1 MAMEKSL
8 YAAPRG
14 IMGDEEPGPE
24 LELEIENPDRV
35 TLDDGS
41 VEITLIPGDKV
52 PDENG
57 IPFDA
62 NLAEYLSEGVLSQIA
77 SDLIDDYENDLR
89 SRAEWEKTYT
99 EGIKL
104 LGLRYEER
112 IEPWPGACGVH
123 SPLIAEAAVRFQAE
137 AIMETF
143 PASGPV
149 RTKIIGDVTP
159 AKTQAAARVAMDMNY
174 ELTEVMKEYRSE
186 HERMLWTLVIAGS
199 AFKKVYYDPELG
211 RQTSMF
217 IPPEDVI
224 LPYGASEISL
234 CERITHRMRK
244 TPNQIRKLQ
253 ESGYYL
259 DFDVPD
265 TASIQS
271 DPIQNAKDRE
281 VGYVATFDDRPLILE
296 VQTEYCVPGFDDKDD
311 EDGDD
316 KDRIGVPYVISII
329 KDTGKVL
336 SIYRNWEPDAKD
348 NRSEFKQAEQYFV
361 HYQYVP
367 GYGAYGLGLLHLIG
381 NSAKSATSI
390 TRQLVDAGTLS
401 NLPGGMKTRGLRI
414 KGDDT
419 PIAPGEFRDV
429 DVSSGALR
437 DNIMPLPYKEPS
449 QVLLGLRE
457 IIVNEAQKFS
467 AAPDMKI
474 SDMSANAPVG
484 TTLALIERNLKVMSA
499 VQARMHF
506 AMKQEL
512 KLLAKIIL
520 KNTSNRYDYDPE
532 NAPRRA
538 RKSDYSYVEIIPV
551 SDPNAS
557 TLAQRVVQ
565 YQAVVQLAQS
575 APQIYDLPRL
585 HRQMLEVLNIKDAD
599 KLVRLEDDLKPID
612 PVTENMN
619 VLMGKPVKAFIEQNH
634 KAHIGVHMAA
644 MQDPHM
650 MQIMGQNPQAQALL
664 AAAYAH
670 VTEHVAMEY
679 KVTMEQQM
687 GMAMPDPKH
696 ITSPETADQ
705 IAMKAAQ
712 VSQQILQQHTQET
725 QQQKAQQQSQDPI
738 IQMQQEEL
746 KIKAQ
751 EVQIK
756 GQQAQVEAM
765 VAQAK
770 IQLDR
775 DRLAAEQQR
784 DGIKLG
790 IQTQQAHDK
799 STMEQHKEG
808 VRMGLDVIKQH
819 TQHQHETNKERVAA
833 QQTKK
838 GVTK

>member
-1 MAMEKSL
+1 MAIDKSL
-8 YAAPRG
+8 NQAPRG

-41 VEITLIPGDKV
+41 VEITIIPGDKM
-52 PDENG
+52 PDEHG

-62 NLAEYLSEGVLSQIA
+62 NLAEYLSDGVLSQIA

-143 PASGPV
+143 PAGGPV

-159 AKTQAAARVAMDMNY
+159 AKTQAAARVEMDMNY
-174 ELTEVMKEYRSE
+174 ELTEVMKEYRPE

-296 VQTEYCVPGFDDKDD
+296 IQTEYCIPGFDDKDD
-311 EDGDD
+311 EDDD
-316 KDRIGVPYVISII
+316 KDHIGVPYVISII

-336 SIYRNWEPDAKD
+336 SIYRNWEPDVKD
-348 NRSEFKQAEQYFV
+348 NHSEFKQAEQYFV

-520 KNTSNRYDYDPE
+520 KNTSSRYDYDPE

-696 ITSPETADQ
+696 LTSPETADQ

-775 DRLAAEQQR
+775 DRLAAEQHR
-784 DGIKLG
+784 DGVKLG
-790 IQTQQAHDK
+790 IQTQQAYDK
-799 STMEQHKEG
+799 STMDYHKEG

-819 TQHQHETNKERVAA
+819 TQHRHETNKDLVAA
-833 QQTKK
+833 QQIKK
-838 GVTK
+838 GATK